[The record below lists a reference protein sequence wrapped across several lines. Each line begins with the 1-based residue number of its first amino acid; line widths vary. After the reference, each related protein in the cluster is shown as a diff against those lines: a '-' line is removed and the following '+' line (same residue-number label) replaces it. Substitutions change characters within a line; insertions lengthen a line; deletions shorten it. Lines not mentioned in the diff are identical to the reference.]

1 MNVKMS
7 ISKSKNLARRLQIL
21 ANEATEELNK
31 VCESTHWQSLGF
43 VFFDQLENKEKVA
56 KANYYYGQL
65 NLIKEIDQFL

>member
-1 MNVKMS
+1 MS
-7 ISKSKNLARRLQIL
+7 ISKSKNVARRLQIL
-21 ANEATEELNK
+21 ADEATEELNK

-43 VFFDQLENKEKVA
+43 VFFDQLESKEKVA

>member
-1 MNVKMS
+1 MSVKMS

>member
-31 VCESTHWQSLGF
+31 VCESEHWQSLGF
-43 VFFDQLENKEKVA
+43 VFFDQLESKEKVA

>member
-1 MNVKMS
+1 MGVKMS
-7 ISKSKNLARRLQIL
+7 ISKSKNVARRLQIL
-21 ANEATEELNK
+21 ADEATEELNK

-43 VFFDQLENKEKVA
+43 VFFDQLESKEKVA

>member
-1 MNVKMS
+1 MSMKMS
-7 ISKSKNLARRLQIL
+7 ISKSKNVARRLQIL
-21 ANEATEELNK
+21 ADEATEELNK

-43 VFFDQLENKEKVA
+43 VFFDQLESKEKVA

>member
-1 MNVKMS
+1 MQVKMS

-21 ANEATEELNK
+21 ADEATEELNK

-43 VFFDQLENKEKVA
+43 VFFDQLESKEKVA

>member
-1 MNVKMS
+1 MNMKMS
-7 ISKSKNLARRLQIL
+7 ISKSKNVARRLQIL
-21 ANEATEELNK
+21 ADEATEELNK

-43 VFFDQLENKEKVA
+43 VFFDQLESKEKVA

>member
-43 VFFDQLENKEKVA
+43 VFFDQLESKEKVA

-65 NLIKEIDQFL
+65 NLITEIDQFL